1 MKIIVGKHKIEF
13 ERELINEKEI
23 NVTRCEFVFDEDITN
38 DFVKEAYFTYKDK
51 SYKQIITDNQCNI
64 PAEIL
69 EEEGIV
75 KVGVV
80 AYKVEDEE
88 EIIRYNPTPIFIT
101 ILEGSLVEA
110 ENSTPITPSEM
121 EQYEQALQEGLSEVE
136 NINITGEETSS
147 GVDITI
153 TDREGNETTLHLL
166 NGQDGT
172 DGERGPVGPTGPIGP
187 IGPSNTLTIG
197 TVQKG
202 DNANATITGTS
213 PNQVLN
219 LTLPKGDTGPQGPAG
234 RDGTNGQDGK
244 DGVDGQNGKDGV
256 DGKDGY
262 TPVRGVDYWTSQDIA
277 TIQSYCDSL
286 VLGALGGSY

>member
-13 ERELINEKEI
+13 EKELINEKEI

-51 SYKQIITDNQCNI
+51 SYKQIIIDNQCNI
-64 PAEIL
+64 PTEIL

-166 NGQDGT
+166 NGQDGS
-172 DGERGPVGPTGPIGP
+172 DGERGPVGPIGP

-219 LTLPKGDTGPQGPAG
+219 LTLPKGDTGPQGPTG
-234 RDGTNGQDGK
+234 R
-244 DGVDGQNGKDGV
+244 DGVDGQNGRDGV
-256 DGKDGY
+256 DGQNGY

>member
-13 ERELINEKEI
+13 EKELINEKEI

-51 SYKQIITDNQCNI
+51 SYKQIIIDNQCNI
-64 PAEIL
+64 PTEIL

-172 DGERGPVGPTGPIGP
+172 DGERGPAGPTGPT
-187 IGPSNTLTIG
+187 GPSNTLSIG
-197 TVQKG
+197 TVEKG
-202 DNANATITGTS
+202 VNASATITGES

-219 LTLPKGDTGPQGPAG
+219 LVLPQGDTGPTGQTGPAG
-234 RDGTNGQDGK
+234 RDGVDGQ
-244 DGVDGQNGKDGV
+244 DGQNGQ
-256 DGKDGY
+256 DGY